1 MVKFGTNQGRNN
13 TVDLEPLYAIC
24 GEDETGKT
32 RLLVFNYEF
41 ASTKIL
47 VIELTSPPLELPAL
61 L

>member
-47 VIELTSPPLELPAL
+47 VIELTSPL
-61 L
+61 